1 MPPERAG
8 RLQHGAVKPKQR
20 EVDEHAIDAR
30 RGDER
35 GGQLLEAQDAK
46 CRPGQETVLQAGPS
60 AASGRERH
68 EIRATQ
74 MG

>member
-1 MPPERAG
+1 MSPERAG
-8 RLQHGAVKPKQR
+8 RMQHGAVKPKQR
-20 EVDEHAIDAR
+20 KVDEHAMAAR

-35 GGQLLEAQDAK
+35 GGQLLEVQDAT

-60 AASGRERH
+60 AASGRETH
-68 EIRATQ
+68 EIRTTQ